1 MKDNHNSDPDA
12 VFKSPIIGGFT
23 DFNLK
28 ELVLRY
34 AKYWYWFVLCF
45 IICTVIAYS
54 SLRYSTP
61 LYVVSSTIVI
71 SQEDNLSDAGLSVF
85 KDLGINQ
92 TQDQIENEIQI
103 LKSKTLIKNVIT
115 KLNLNVQY
123 FYEGRV
129 LDVEEYRNPAVRIDF
144 LVPDSILYQRYG
156 IFNVKVDSAT
166 SFSFVDEDGNEISTH
181 EFGAPVETSVG
192 TALVTPNQQD
202 VNQLVGKITK
212 VKLLPLRSLVD
223 SYRARLNIGVVG
235 QNSSVLQIAMNDA
248 VIARAEDFI
257 DNLIE
262 AYSIRTIK
270 EKNETSDKT
279 AQFID
284 ERLDEISKNLANVDS
299 QAAQYMSKYGIS
311 DDVSGSS
318 ERLANVATEN
328 KREIALYETQ
338 MLLVQSTI
346 DFISNKQSKND
357 LIPSNLGIDD
367 SGITTDIGKYNT
379 LVLQRKRLLKTST
392 LQNPIVIKIDD
403 QLAGLRDVLFQ
414 NLNSFKER
422 VSIKLNSVVSRDKA
436 YQSKLFKAPKRQK
449 DLREIGR
456 EQGVTEQ
463 LYLYL
468 LQKKEEADIT
478 SHITVSN
485 SRVIDKASP
494 VSLLPVSPN
503 KKSTYLLST
512 LLSLLIP
519 FVSIYAKEL
528 LNTRVRSK
536 KDVVELVTAPMIGTI
551 PKSKEKDKFVIN
563 KTSRSPISEAF
574 RILRTNIDFLLAGVD
589 KKTGKVIFTTSSI
602 SGEGKTF
609 ISSNI
614 AKTLRL
620 SGKKVAYI
628 GSDLRFPKFHEVIDL
643 PDGKLTAGFSN
654 FITDPDLAVT
664 DVIYRE
670 KSDDPL
676 DIIPSGIIPPNPT
689 GLLMNDRVEEMF
701 TYLEENYDYIVVDT
715 APVSLV
721 TDTLLISSYADLTIY
736 VVKENY
742 SDKRLLTIPEKYYQD
757 KRLVNLAIL
766 LNYASSNMSGA
777 YGYGYGYEAKK

>member
-1 MKDNHNSDPDA
+1 MKANANPDPDA
-12 VFKSPIIGGFT
+12 VFKSPIISGFK

-34 AKYWYWFVLCF
+34 IKYWYWFVLCF
-45 IICTVIAYS
+45 IICTVIAYT

-85 KDLGINQ
+85 KDLGLNQ

-123 FYEGRV
+123 FYQGRV
-129 LDVEEYRNPAVRIDF
+129 LDIEEYKNPVVRMDF
-144 LVPDSILYQRYG
+144 LMPDSILHHKYG
-156 IFNVKVDSAT
+156 VFNVRVDSAT
-166 SFSFVDEDGNEISTH
+166 SFSFVDEDGGELSTH
-181 EFGAPVETSVG
+181 DFGSPIETAVGSV
-192 TALVTPNQQD
+192 LVTPNQSE
-202 VNQLVGKITK
+202 VNEIVGKV
-212 VKLLPLRSLVD
+212 VKIKLSPLRSLVD
-223 SYRARLNIGVVG
+223 SYRSRLNIGVVG
-235 QNSSVLQIAMNDA
+235 QNSSVLQVAINDA

-257 DNLIE
+257 DNLIDE
-262 AYSIRTIK
+262 YSARTV
-270 EKNETSDKT
+270 KNKNQTSEKT

-284 ERLDEISKNLANVDS
+284 ERLNEISKNLANVDS
-299 QAAQYMSKYGIS
+299 QAAKYMAKYGIS

-318 ERLANVATEN
+318 ERLANVSTEN

-338 MLLVQSTI
+338 MLLIQSTI

-392 LQNPIVIKIDD
+392 LQNPIVVKIDD

-414 NLNSFKER
+414 NLNSFKDR
-422 VSIKLNSVVSRDKA
+422 VSIKLNSVSNRDKSF
-436 YQSKLFKAPKRQK
+436 QGKLFAAPERQK
-449 DLREIGR
+449 DLRVIGR

-494 VSLLPVSPN
+494 ISLLPVSPN

-519 FVSIYAKEL
+519 FVIIYGKEL
-528 LNTRVRSK
+528 LNSNVKSK
-536 KDVVELVTAPMIGTI
+536 KDIEELVTAPIIGTI
-551 PKSKEKDKFVIN
+551 PKSKEKEKFVIS

-574 RILRTNIDFLLAGVD
+574 RILRTNIDFLLTGVD
-589 KKTGKVIFTTSSI
+589 KKTAKIIFITSSI

-620 SGKKVAYI
+620 SGKKVAYV
-628 GSDLRFPKFHEVIDL
+628 GSDLRFPKFHEVLEL
-643 PDGKLTAGFSN
+643 PNGKLTAGFSN
-654 FITDPDLAVT
+654 FITNSDLEVT

-670 KSDDPL
+670 KSEEPL
-676 DIIPSGIIPPNPT
+676 DIIPPGIIPPNPS
-689 GLLMNDRVEEMF
+689 GLLMNDRVKEMF
-701 TYLEENYDYIVVDT
+701 TYLEQNYDYIVVDT

-721 TDTLLISSYADLTIY
+721 TDTLLISQFADLTIY

-757 KRLVNLAIL
+757 NRLVNLAVL

>member
-1 MKDNHNSDPDA
+1 MKSNDNPDLDA
-12 VFKSPIIGGFT
+12 VFKSPLVGGFR
-23 DFNLK
+23 DFNIK
-28 ELVLRY
+28 ELALRY
-34 AKYWYWFVLCF
+34 IKYWYWFVLCF
-45 IICTVIAYS
+45 IVCTTIAYT
-54 SLRYSTP
+54 SLRYSIP

-85 KDLGINQ
+85 KDLGLDQ

-103 LKSKTLIKNVIT
+103 LKSKTLIKNVIK

-129 LDVEEYRNPAVRIDF
+129 LDIEEYKNPVVRMEF
-144 LVPDSILYQRYG
+144 LVPDSILHHKYAT
-156 IFNVKVDSAT
+156 FNVRVDSAT
-166 SFSFVDEDGNEISTH
+166 SFSLVDEDGKELGSH
-181 EFGAPVETSVG
+181 DFGSPIETTAGSAVVIPNHSDIDQLIG
-192 TALVTPNQQD
+192 TV
-202 VNQLVGKITK
+202 VMI
-212 VKLLPLRSLVD
+212 KLSPMRSLVD
-223 SYRARLNIGVVG
+223 NYRSRLDIGVVG
-235 QNSSVLQIAMNDA
+235 LNSSVLQVAISDG
-248 VIARAEDFI
+248 VIERAEDFI
-257 DNLIE
+257 DNLIQQ
-262 AYSIRTIK
+262 YSARAIRN
-270 EKNETSDKT
+270 KNETSEKT

-284 ERLDEISKNLANVDS
+284 ERLGEISKNLENVDS
-299 QAAQYMSKYGIS
+299 QAAEYMAKYGIS
-311 DDVSGSS
+311 DDISGSS
-318 ERLANVATEN
+318 ERLANVSTEN

-338 MLLVQSTI
+338 MLLIQSTV

-357 LIPSNLGIDD
+357 FIPSNLGIDD
-367 SGITTDIGKYNT
+367 SGINTDIGKYNT

-392 LQNPIVIKIDD
+392 LQNPVVVKIDD
-403 QLAGLRDVLFQ
+403 QLAGLREVLFQ

-422 VSIKLNSVVSRDKA
+422 VSIKLNSVSNRDKSF
-436 YQSKLFKAPKRQK
+436 QGKLFQAPERQK
-449 DLREIGR
+449 DLRVIGR

-494 VSLLPVSPN
+494 ISLLPVSPN

-519 FVSIYAKEL
+519 FVIIYGKEL
-528 LNTRVRSK
+528 LNSSVKSK
-536 KDVVELVTAPMIGTI
+536 KDVEELVTAPIIGTI
-551 PKSKEKDKFVIN
+551 PKSKEKEKFVIS

-589 KKTGKVIFTTSSI
+589 KKTAKIIFTTSSI

-620 SGKKVAYI
+620 SGEKVAYI
-628 GSDLRFPKFHEVIDL
+628 GSDLRFPKFHEVVDL
-643 PDGKLTAGFSN
+643 PNGKLTAGFSN
-654 FITDPDLAVT
+654 FITNTDLAVT

-670 KSDDPL
+670 KSEDPI
-676 DIIPSGIIPPNPT
+676 DIIPPGTIPPNPT
-689 GLLMNDRVEEMF
+689 GLLMNARVKEMF
-701 TYLEENYDYIVVDT
+701 SYLEQHYDYIVVDT
-715 APVSLV
+715 SPVSLV
-721 TDTLLISSYADLTIY
+721 TDTLLISQYADLTIY

-742 SDKRLLTIPEKYYQD
+742 SDKRLLTIPEKYYQE
-757 KRLVNLAIL
+757 KRLVNLAVL